1 MSSMLELEDIRFSWP
16 RQPEPTL
23 QIDALSVAP
32 GEAVFL
38 IGPSGCGKT
47 TLLSLIAGILTPQQG
62 RVYFDGQRVDI
73 LAASARD
80 RLRADQLGIIF
91 QLFNLL
97 PYLSVRDNVLLSAR
111 FSAARAG
118 RAVTGSGSVTAEA
131 ERLLD
136 RLGLPPALWNRPA
149 TALSVGQ
156 QQRVAAARAL
166 LGRPALLL
174 ADEPTSALDTAH
186 RDRFIRLLL
195 EEAEAAGSALLFVS
209 HDVSLAGQ
217 FSRVLDLSCLNQ
229 AGRGGDA

>member
-1 MSSMLELEDIRFSWP
+1 MSSMLELEDIHFSWP
-16 RQPEPTL
+16 RQPGPTL
-23 QIDALSVAP
+23 RIDALSVAP
-32 GEAVFL
+32 AEAVFL

-62 RVYFDGQRVDI
+62 RVYLDGQRLDI
-73 LAASARD
+73 LPASARD
-80 RLRADQLGIIF
+80 RLRADRLGIIF

-111 FSAARAG
+111 FSPARAARAV
-118 RAVTGSGSVTAEA
+118 AETGSVKAEA

-136 RLGLPPALWNRPA
+136 RLGLEPALWNRPA
-149 TALSVGQ
+149 TELSVGQ

-174 ADEPTSALDTAH
+174 ADEPTSALDSTH
-186 RDRFIRLLL
+186 RDRFIRLLR

-217 FSRVLDLSCLNQ
+217 FSRVLDLSTLNQ
-229 AGRGGDA
+229 AGREVDV